1 MRIAI
6 VHKDR
11 CHARK
16 CGTECILYCPR
27 VRTGDETVVIGPDG
41 KALISEELC
50 VGCGI
55 CIKKCPFDAIDIVSL
70 PEELEHPTHRY
81 GRNGFALYGLPIP
94 VEGKVTGILGAN
106 GIGKSTAIKI
116 LSGQLRP
123 NLGNFDTEVAWDEIL
138 GQFCKRVYDY
148 LQTVSKK
155 TLKNRKQAPVYRL
168 YPESLLRD
176 GQDTPEDHG
185 RTGRTRRHPCRP
197 SELDALLDHEIGSL
211 SGGELQ
217 RVAIAACL
225 AREAD
230 LYFLDEITPFLD
242 IYQRISAAK
251 LIRELAASRPV
262 VIVEHDLAI
271 LDMLADTV
279 HVGYGKP
286 AVFGIITRPK
296 GVRVGINRYF
306 EGYLAEENVRFR
318 DTQVVFEKRAH
329 EKGSD
334 REDLFIIP
342 PMSRRSDTFRLEVTG
357 VTVRTGEVLGVVGAN
372 GMGRSTFPNS
382 SGRCRDTDNR
392 HNRDFAADLLQ
403 APVIK
408 ADTSDS
414 VEMHLRRCTTKFDS
428 SLYQHEIIDALS
440 LTPILQSPVDSLSGG
455 ELQRVNIAACLSRDA
470 DLYILDEPSAHLD
483 VEQRVR
489 VTRMI
494 QRRAEGREAGIMVI
508 DHDIYLID
516 MISERI
522 LVFEGVTGI
531 AGTAAGPFRMRE
543 GMNRFL
549 EALDVTYG
557 RPERPPTD
565 RQTRSFLDFAR
576 AAQHRLHARHELS
589 RAERLGDIV
598 VGADGKALH
607 RVRVLD
613 LRREHDDRDPR
624 AGAEPAADILTGKI
638 GEHEVQDDEARLHG
652 LEKRESAGTGCRAD
666 RIIARPHEIGADH
679 IHDRGLVIGD
689 KDLPRRIGH
698 PM

>member
-16 CGTECILYCPR
+16 CGRECILYCPR
-27 VRTGDETVVIGPDG
+27 VRTGDETVVIGADG
-41 KALISEELC
+41 KAQISEELC

-123 NLGNFDTEVAWDEIL
+123 NLGNFDNEVAWEEIL
-138 GQFCKRVYDY
+138 KLYAGTELFDY

-155 TLKNRKQAPVYRL
+155 TLKIASKPQYIDYIPRLFSGTVRALLKTTDERDRLAGILPVL
-168 YPESLLRD
+168 K
-176 GQDTPEDHG
+176 
-185 RTGRTRRHPCRP
+185 
-197 SELDALLDHEIGSL
+197 LDAILDHEISTL

-225 AREAD
+225 ARDAD

-242 IYQRISAAK
+242 IYQRIAAAK
-251 LIRELAASRPV
+251 LIRDLATERPV

-279 HVGYGKP
+279 HVAYGKP

-296 GVRVGINRYF
+296 GVRVGINQYL
-306 EGYLAEENVRFR
+306 EGFLVEENVRFR

-329 EKGSD
+329 DKGSE
-334 REDLFIIP
+334 REDLFVIP
-342 PMSRRSDTFRLEVTG
+342 AMTRKFDTFQLEVG
-357 VTVRTGEVLGVVGAN
+357 GGTVKAGEVLGIVGAN
-372 GMGRSTFPNS
+372 GMGKSTFAKLLAGVETP
-382 SGRCRDTDNR
+382 DTGTIESTLR
-392 HNRDFAADLLQ
+392 ISYKPQ
-403 APVIK
+403 YIK

-414 VEMHLRRCTTKFDS
+414 VEQYLRQNTTKFDS
-428 SLYQHEIIDALS
+428 SLYQHEIIEALT
-440 LTPILQSPVDSLSGG
+440 LNPILQSPVDSLSGG
-455 ELQRVNIAACLSRDA
+455 ELQRVAIAGCLSRDA

-483 VEQRVR
+483 VEQRVK

-494 QRRAEGREAGIMVI
+494 KHHAEGRDVGIMVI

-522 LVFEGVTGI
+522 LVFEGEPGVRGS
-531 AGTAAGPFRMRE
+531 AAGPFRMRD

-549 EALDVTYG
+549 QELDVTFRRDQSG
-557 RPERPPTD
+557 RPRINKPG
-565 RQTRSFLDFAR
+565 SFLDREQKSMGEFYYY
-576 AAQHRLHARHELS
+576 AQ
-589 RAERLGDIV
+589 
-598 VGADGKALH
+598 
-607 RVRVLD
+607 
-613 LRREHDDRDPR
+613 
-624 AGAEPAADILTGKI
+624 
-638 GEHEVQDDEARLHG
+638 DE
-652 LEKRESAGTGCRAD
+652 D
-666 RIIARPHEIGADH
+666 
-679 IHDRGLVIGD
+679 
-689 KDLPRRIGH
+689 
-698 PM
+698 

>member
-11 CHARK
+11 CHSRK
-16 CGTECILYCPR
+16 CGTECIIYCPR
-27 VRTGDETVVIGPDG
+27 VRTGDETVILGEDG
-41 KALISEELC
+41 KAQVSEELC

-81 GRNGFALYGLPIP
+81 GKNGFALYGLPVP

-123 NLGNFDTEVAWDEIL
+123 NLGNFDSEVAWEEIL
-138 GQFCKRVYDY
+138 KRYTGTELFDY

-155 TLKNRKQAPVYRL
+155 NLKIATKPQYIDFIPKVFSGTVAALLKTTDERGRL
-168 YPESLLRD
+168 GGIIPLLK
-176 GQDTPEDHG
+176 
-185 RTGRTRRHPCRP
+185 
-197 SELDALLDHEIGSL
+197 LDAILDHDIATL

-225 AREAD
+225 ARDAD

-242 IYQRISAAK
+242 IYQRIAAAK
-251 LIRELAASRPV
+251 LIRDLAAERPV

-296 GVRVGINRYF
+296 GVRVGINQYL
-306 EGYLAEENVRFR
+306 EGFLAEENVRFR

-334 REDLFIIP
+334 REDLFLIP
-342 PMSRRSDTFRLEVTG
+342 SMTKKFDTFQLMVG
-357 VTVRTGEVLGVVGAN
+357 GGTVRAGEVLGVVGAN
-372 GMGRSTFPNS
+372 GMGKSTF
-382 SGRCRDTDNR
+382 
-392 HNRDFAADLLQ
+392 AKLLAGVETPTTGSVETTLKISYKPQ
-403 APVIK
+403 YIK
-408 ADTSDS
+408 ADTSDT
-414 VEMHLRRCTTKFDS
+414 VEMYLRQCTNKFDS
-428 SLYQHEIIDALS
+428 SMYQHEIIEALT
-440 LTPILQSPVDSLSGG
+440 LNPILQSPVDSLSGG
-455 ELQRVNIAACLSRDA
+455 ELQRVAIAGCLSRDA

-489 VTRMI
+489 ITRMI
-494 QRRAEGREAGIMVI
+494 KRHAEGKEVGIMVI
-508 DHDIYLID
+508 DHDIYVID

-522 LVFEGVTGI
+522 LVFDGEPGVQ
-531 AGTAAGPFRMRE
+531 GTASGPFPMRE

-549 EALDVTYG
+549 HELDVTFRRDQSG
-557 RPERPPTD
+557 RPRINKPD
-565 RQTRSFLDFAR
+565 SFLDR
-576 AAQHRLHARHELS
+576 EQKS
-589 RAERLGDIV
+589 LG
-598 VGADGKALH
+598 
-607 RVRVLD
+607 
-613 LRREHDDRDPR
+613 EYYYYS
-624 AGAEPAADILTGKI
+624 
-638 GEHEVQDDEARLHG
+638 QDED
-652 LEKRESAGTGCRAD
+652 
-666 RIIARPHEIGADH
+666 
-679 IHDRGLVIGD
+679 
-689 KDLPRRIGH
+689 
-698 PM
+698 